1 MLAPLLLLLL
11 DGAAAQQ
18 VTAAPRAEKGVL
30 AWALRDL
37 QGDEFQDWAHHIT
50 AMPEFNAAAVVDA
63 LNPADSDYS
72 VCNEALTYLDYCESQ
87 LGGAGAVATESSTEI
102 ADCVCCISQTPIG
115 GAYSVCSTYL
125 TDEAPPN
132 FSATASRTC
141 YAKSDVLWQ
150 HV

>member
-11 DGAAAQQ
+11 DGAAAQR
-18 VTAAPRAEKGVL
+18 VTAVPRAENGVL

-37 QGDEFQDWAHHIT
+37 QGDEFQDWAQHIT
-50 AMPEFNAAAVVDA
+50 TMPEFNAAVVVDA

-72 VCNEALTYLDYCESQ
+72 VCTDALSYLNFCESQ
-87 LGGAGAVATESSTEI
+87 LGGAGAVATESSAQI

-115 GAYSVCSTYL
+115 GAYSICSTYL
-125 TDEAPPN
+125 TDEGPPN
-132 FSATASRTC
+132 FSTTASRTF